1 MINKTEILM
10 KMTLNM
16 HNHHFLHYFLELLF
30 NHFLRDNR
38 SFSASVNAFI
48 KNYPSGAPE
57 FTPWF
62 LVGFML
68 LDLLFYVYCF
78 VDRCLSFSSVSFGH
92 CVDCPCSING
102 FWLPLWYLQTLLLSP
117 QKFTPVLYCI
127 FIKSLFMK

>member
-102 FWLPLWYLQTLLLSP
+102 F
-117 QKFTPVLYCI
+117 
-127 FIKSLFMK
+127 